1 MRAAVRCVSNKRFI
15 RPVIILMM
23 TLVLSACAASV
34 LVGNAQSRLLWS
46 FLQPLVGFNPHEM
59 NLLESPLIKPRMQA
73 LLGSRYDSTVK
84 MLRTANQLQQ
94 EGALFFLVSRYAPD
108 SVKNITDKAG
118 FVWNADTNQMAVLLI
133 ENGLPRVFSESTN
146 NTIERAVPQ
155 WPRELKTALT
165 DAEAWQKS
173 LKERAEEKTTKVV
186 AEKLGLEGLE
196 APLKDVLKGKSAED
210 ALKDSLE
217 DTGGDL
223 IRQPVIV
230 APDISVPDIQ
240 SPVAAPKI
248 TTPKAAPALPAV
260 LESSELPADVT
271 PPKKAAKEKNKKT
284 VKGAS
289 AGLSRERE
297 DDFLKSLER
306 EEAELLLINKP
317 AEAETKA
324 AP

>member
-1 MRAAVRCVSNKRFI
+1 MRAAVRCVSPKRFT
-15 RPVIILMM
+15 RAAIILVI
-23 TLVLSACAASV
+23 TLMLSACAASV

-146 NTIERAVPQ
+146 NTIEKAVPQ

-165 DAEAWQKS
+165 DADAWQKS

-196 APLKDVLKGKSAED
+196 QPLKEVLKGKSAED
-210 ALKDSLE
+210 ALKDTIE
-217 DTGGDL
+217 DSSGDL

-230 APDISVPDIQ
+230 APDISVPDG
-240 SPVAAPKI
+240 VAPAI
-248 TTPKAAPALPAV
+248 TTPKVAPATLPATG
-260 LESSELPADVT
+260 LEPEAPAVVT
-271 PPKKAAKEKNKKT
+271 PPKAPKKTSSKKT
-284 VKGAS
+284 VKGAAARFS
-289 AGLSRERE
+289 QERE

-306 EEAELLLINKP
+306 EEAELLLINTP
-317 AEAETKA
+317 APNGQTAE
-324 AP
+324 